1 MQEARGHNIRA
12 ANRIK
17 IMRLLLVGML
27 ILSHMQEVHKMM
39 LMIKSLE
46 VGVKRL
52 HQESMEVPRING
64 NLNLL
69 LKEMISMMTE

>member
-39 LMIKSLE
+39 PMIKSLE